1 MSKKDTNKTHKEKF
15 IYMVVHEYENE
26 WGTSMTVI
34 LFTSTNKEKA
44 ELYKK
49 HTKVN
54 PEDALYMQTLQLNAN
69 RGVGP
74 EKLSDYVEL
83 GETLQT
89 HF

>member
-1 MSKKDTNKTHKEKF
+1 MSKKGTKKTHKEKF

-34 LFTSTNKEKA
+34 LFVSTNKEKA

-54 PEDALYMQTLQLNAN
+54 PDDELYMQTLQLDAN

-74 EKLSDYVEL
+74 EKLSDYVEEV
-83 GETLQT
+83 ETLQT

>member
-1 MSKKDTNKTHKEKF
+1 
-15 IYMVVHEYENE
+15 MVVHEYEDE
-26 WGTSMTVI
+26 WGVNTTII
-34 LFTSTNKEKA
+34 LFAYTNKEKA

-74 EKLSDYVEL
+74 EKLSDYVEE